1 MRHAISALASLA
13 LASLALAGLVLAAG
27 PALAEPADGRLKL
40 IRDSATLR
48 IAYRTDSQ
56 PFSYLD
62 EQGQP
67 TGYTIELCRRIA
79 KSLEQQL
86 NGPVAIQWVA
96 VDTRTR
102 FDAIVNGSADM
113 ECGSTT
119 MSLSRMKIVDFSSV
133 VFAESTG
140 VLAKSGGGVFSFD
153 SLAGKSIGV
162 IAGTTNARAVRD
174 QVARRKLAI
183 TTIEFADRQ
192 AGIAALARGELDA
205 FADDKLTLLA
215 AARAAN
221 LRDFGLLSEDLSF
234 EPFAIMLP
242 RGDWAFRLAVNT
254 ALSQIFRSGE
264 IVELYT
270 RYFGDAG
277 PGASSWAGMVFIF
290 GGLPE

>member
-13 LASLALAGLVLAAG
+13 LAGLMMLAAG
-27 PALAEPADGRLKL
+27 PALAQPPDGRLKL

-48 IAYRTDSQ
+48 IAYRTDSR

-62 EQGQP
+62 EQGRP

-102 FDAIVNGSADM
+102 FDAIVNGAADM

-140 VLAKSGGGVFSFD
+140 VLVKSGSDVFSFD
-153 SLAGKSIGV
+153 SLAGKTIGV
-162 IAGTTNARAVRD
+162 ITGTTNARAVRD
-174 QVARRKLAI
+174 QIARRKLAI
-183 TTIEFADRQ
+183 TTIEFGDRQ

-221 LRDFGLLSEDLSF
+221 LRDVGLLSEDLSF

-242 RGDWAFRLAVNT
+242 RGDWQFRLAVNSG
-254 ALSQIFRSGE
+254 LSRIFRSGE
-264 IVELYT
+264 IVELHT
-270 RYFGDAG
+270 KYFSSLGRASNWV
-277 PGASSWAGMVFIF
+277 GAVFVF

>member
-13 LASLALAGLVLAAG
+13 LAGLMMLAAG
-27 PALAEPADGRLKL
+27 SALAQPPDGRLKL

-48 IAYRTDSQ
+48 IAYRTDSR

-62 EQGQP
+62 EQGRP

-102 FDAIVNGSADM
+102 FDAIVNGAADM

-140 VLAKSGGGVFSFD
+140 VLVKSGSDVFSFD
-153 SLAGKSIGV
+153 SLAGKTIGV
-162 IAGTTNARAVRD
+162 ITGTTNARAVRD
-174 QVARRKLAI
+174 QIARRKLAI
-183 TTIEFADRQ
+183 TTIEFGDRQ

-221 LRDFGLLSEDLSF
+221 LRDVGLLSEDLSF

-254 ALSQIFRSGE
+254 ALSQVFRSGE

-270 RYFGDAG
+270 KYFGDVG

>member
-1 MRHAISALASLA
+1 MRHAISA

-62 EQGQP
+62 EQGRP